1 MFQKLSG
8 LVAQQAEMV
17 TRIDADLDDATS
29 SIDAAQAQLHKYY
42 RAMQGNRGL
51 ILKAFA
57 VLLIVML
64 VWSIVGKKR

>member
-1 MFQKLSG
+1 
-8 LVAQQAEMV
+8 
-17 TRIDADLDDATS
+17 
-29 SIDAAQAQLHKYY
+29 
-42 RAMQGNRGL
+42 MQGNRGL